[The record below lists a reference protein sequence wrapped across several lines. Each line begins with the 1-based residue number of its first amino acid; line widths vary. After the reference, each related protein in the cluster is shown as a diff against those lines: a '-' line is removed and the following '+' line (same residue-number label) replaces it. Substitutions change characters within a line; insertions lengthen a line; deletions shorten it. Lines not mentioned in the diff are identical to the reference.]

1 MEATIEHRPVFT
13 TLTINLA
20 GGESIRAESGAMVSM
35 SPGMELEAK
44 TSGKGILGTVKA
56 AVGGAGAFASLYTA
70 PAQGGE
76 LILSPTTLGDVVE
89 MSLNGETILAQAG
102 SYLAGST
109 DLELSTQGSLK
120 AMVGGEG
127 LFLQQISGTGPL
139 YLGIYGAVFVPA
151 LGAGEHYTVDTGH
164 VVAFEQSVTFK
175 LRKASRGIF
184 STLASGEG
192 LVSDFEGPGKLWIQS
207 RNLKSFAELVM
218 RFAPKS

>member
-1 MEATIEHRPVFT
+1 MA
-13 TLTINLA
+13 
-20 GGESIRAESGAMVSM
+20 M

-70 PAQGGE
+70 PSQGGE
-76 LILSPTTLGDVVE
+76 LILAPSTPGDVIE
-89 MSLNGETILAQAG
+89 MSMTGNTILAQAG
-102 SYLAGST
+102 AYLAGGT

-139 YLGIYGAVFVPA
+139 FLGIYGAVFA
-151 LGAGEHYTVDTGH
+151 RDLGAGEHYTVDTGH
-164 VVAFEQSVTFK
+164 VVAFEQSVTYK
-175 LRKASRGIF
+175 LRKASRGLF

-207 RNLKSFAELVM
+207 RNLKSFAQLVT
-218 RFAPKS
+218 RLAPSS